1 MASIDLILFLDC
13 YRRLSLYQSGPSSPP
28 VNPVEQIDPR
38 PGTSRDYSM
47 EIGMNANTSNRNL
60 KLNFILLFFT
70 FFRFGI

>member
-47 EIGMNANTSNRNL
+47 EIGMNALT
-60 KLNFILLFFT
+60 IGT
-70 FFRFGI
+70 